1 MQGKALQL
9 WEEDTEGTRGSWA
22 KAGTELERGGLKSS
36 PPCAHHP
43 WSKAAPAPS
52 SHEWGR
58 GLGAAQ

>member
-22 KAGTELERGGLKSS
+22 KAGTELGRGGLKSS

-43 WSKAAPAPS
+43 WSKAAPAAS
-52 SHEWGR
+52 SHESGR
-58 GLGAAQ
+58 DLGAAQ